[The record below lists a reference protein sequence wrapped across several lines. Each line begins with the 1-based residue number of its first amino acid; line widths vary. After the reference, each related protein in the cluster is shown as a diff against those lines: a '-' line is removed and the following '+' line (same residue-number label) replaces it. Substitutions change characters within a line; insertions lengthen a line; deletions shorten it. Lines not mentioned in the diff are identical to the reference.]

1 MGVCAKRLWHADKN
15 IGWRYTDIILIY
27 TKHRLTQQ
35 LKRCF
40 CNMQGNHIQSTPC
53 VFSLQPALCAWKYHI
68 WPFRGTPR
76 THFSNFPS
84 FGTPRKLIS
93 WNFEASG
100 LPESLFLE
108 ILRLRDSPKACFP
121 NFSSFGTPRRFI
133 FSKNNSSG
141 HPETLFFR
149 ISTFRDAP
157 KPHFPRFSLVACKQN
172 AVFRIFCISLTS
184 DGPFLAFFA
193 RRLQA
198 KRCF

>member
-1 MGVCAKRLWHADKN
+1 
-15 IGWRYTDIILIY
+15 
-27 TKHRLTQQ
+27 
-35 LKRCF
+35 
-40 CNMQGNHIQSTPC
+40 MQGNHIQSTPC

-76 THFSNFPS
+76 SHFSNFSS
-84 FGTPRKLIS
+84 FGTPRKLVFQI
-93 WNFEASG
+93 FRASG
-100 LPESLFLE
+100 SPESLLSKFFE
-108 ILRLRDSPKACFP
+108 LRDSPKAYFLK
-121 NFSSFGTPRRFI
+121 FWGFGTPRRFI

-157 KPHFPRFSLVACKQN
+157 KPHFPRFSLVACKRN
-172 AVFRIFCISLTS
+172 AVFSNFWWKNTS
-184 DGPFLAFFA
+184 DGQFLAFFA